1 MTLNVNRSRRVRQ
14 IAIGLG
20 LALAVSTV
28 GVSGSSAAK
37 VQAETPKPGGD
48 ITVGI
53 FDLML
58 TNCYSPNLANS
69 AIGAIKTVYEGLL
82 EKKSD
87 GSLVPYLLEAYSTTD
102 NVTWTFKLREGIKF
116 HNGEDLNTAAV
127 LLNLNALMGRLAGVY
142 GLHTLGSGVPF
153 TSNMSAVTAI
163 DNLSFSVKL
172 WRAQPDFPDSLYAS
186 GRFYM
191 RAPAQI
197 KTAAACKAAPIG
209 TGPFKFVSGTETEF
223 KVTKNTSYW
232 RKDAAGNALP
242 YLNSITFKYVSEPSQ
257 RANGIRSGKLDA
269 AQFSSASE
277 VQQIVSLQADKK
289 VQMIAS
295 PDEYY
300 PNIFLNQAIEP
311 FNNEHAR
318 LAFAYAYDVNTFYK
332 ARNCVKG
339 KCIGTIPTSIVGK
352 ANVMYNTKGFKKYNL
367 DNAKAELALY
377 KAQTG
382 KDLAF
387 TLPVAE
393 TSASLAN
400 AKAIQQ
406 IMAKAGITVTLNQ
419 ETGSAIVAK
428 AFPSPGSSPG
438 NPYSIL
444 PILLFE
450 GQGTAFTIPF
460 LVSNTA
466 NDVGNFSGKGPLA
479 GLAAFYPLLSLTR
492 HKNASVDKALFDARA
507 DGSPAALKA
516 ATEVVQNAAIVVPS
530 PTLVYYYGLNPKL
543 KGFDTFTLASGGKGK
558 AMTNAGINW
567 TGVYVSK

>member
-1 MTLNVNRSRRVRQ
+1 MTLNVKRSRRVRQ

-37 VQAETPKPGGD
+37 VQADTPKPGGD

-58 TNCYSPNLANS
+58 TNCYSPNLSNS
-69 AIGAIKTVYEGLL
+69 ALGAIKSVYEGLL

-87 GSLVPYLLEAYSTTD
+87 GTVVPYLLEAFSSTD
-102 NVTWTFKLREGIKF
+102 NITWTFKLRSGIKF

-153 TSNMSAVTAI
+153 TANMASVTAI
-163 DNLSFSVKL
+163 DNLSFSIKL

-223 KVTKNTSYW
+223 KVTKNESYW

-269 AQFSSASE
+269 AQFTSASE

-352 ANVMYNTKGFKKYNL
+352 ANVMYNTKGFKKYSL
-367 DNAKAELALY
+367 ANAKTELALY
-377 KAQTG
+377 KAATG

-387 TLPVAE
+387 TLPVGE
-393 TSASLAN
+393 TTASMAN

-438 NPYSIL
+438 NPYQVL

-450 GQGTAFTIPF
+450 GQGTSFTIPF

-507 DGSPAALKA
+507 DGSAAALKG
-516 ATEVVQNAAIVVPS
+516 ATEVVQNSGLVVPT
-530 PTLVYYYGLNPKL
+530 PTLVYFYGLNPKL
-543 KGFDTFTLASGGKGK
+543 KGFDTYTLASGGKGK
-558 AMTNAGINW
+558 PMTNAGINW

>member
-1 MTLNVNRSRRVRQ
+1 MTLNVKRSRRVRQ

-20 LALAVSTV
+20 LALAVSSV

-37 VQAETPKPGGD
+37 VQKATPGGD

-69 AIGAIKTVYEGLL
+69 ALGAIKTVYEGLL
-82 EKKSD
+82 EKKD
-87 GSLVPYLLEAYSTTD
+87 NGQVVPYLLESFSSSD
-102 NVTWTFKLREGIKF
+102 NITWNFKLRSGIKF
-116 HNGEDLNTAAV
+116 HNGENLDTAAV

-142 GLHTLGSGVPF
+142 GLHTLGSGIPF
-153 TSNMSAVTAI
+153 TANMASVDPV
-163 DNLSFSVKL
+163 DNLSFKVKL

-197 KTAAACKAAPIG
+197 KTAAACRLAPIG

-223 KVTKNTSYW
+223 KVTKNTDYW

-242 YLNSITFKYVSEPSQ
+242 YLNSITFKYVAEPSQ
-257 RANGIRSGKLDA
+257 RSNGIRSGKLDA
-269 AQFSSASE
+269 AQFTSASE
-277 VQQIVSLQADKK
+277 VQQIVSLQSDKK
-289 VQMIAS
+289 VKMIAS

-300 PNIFLNQAIEP
+300 PAIFLNQAIAP
-311 FNNEHAR
+311 FDNENAR
-318 LAFAYAYDVNTFYK
+318 LAFAYAYDSQTFFK

-352 ANVMYNTKGFKKYNL
+352 TNVMYNTKGFKKFSL
-367 DNAKAELALY
+367 ANAKAELAKY
-377 KAQTG
+377 KAATG
-382 KDLAF
+382 KDLEF

-393 TSASLAN
+393 TTASLAN

-406 IMAKAGITVTLNQ
+406 IMAKAGIKVTLNQ

-428 AFPSPGSSPG
+428 AFPAPGTSAG
-438 NPYSIL
+438 NPYQAL

-492 HKNASVDKALFDARA
+492 PKNAAVDKALFDARA
-507 DGSPAALKA
+507 TGTSAALKS
-516 ATEVVQNAAIVVPS
+516 ATEVVQNAAIVVPT
-530 PTLVYYYGLNPKL
+530 PTLTYFYGLNPKL
-543 KGFDTFTLASGGKGK
+543 KGFDTYTLAAGGKGK

>member
-1 MTLNVNRSRRVRQ
+1 MTLNVKRSRRVRQ

-37 VQAETPKPGGD
+37 VQADTPKPGGD

-58 TNCYSPNLANS
+58 TNCYSPNLSNS
-69 AIGAIKTVYEGLL
+69 ALGAIKTVYEGLL

-87 GSLVPYLLEAYSTTD
+87 GTVVPYLLEAFSSSD
-102 NVTWTFKLREGIKF
+102 NITWTFKLRSGIKF
-116 HNGEDLNTAAV
+116 HNGEDLNSAAV

-153 TSNMSAVTAI
+153 TANMASVAAV
-163 DNLSFSVKL
+163 DNLTFTIKL

-209 TGPFKFVSGTETEF
+209 TGPFKFVSGNETEF
-223 KVTKNTSYW
+223 KVAKNENYW

-269 AQFSSASE
+269 AQFTSASE
-277 VQQIVSLQADKK
+277 VQQITSLQADKK

-318 LAFAYAYDVNTFYK
+318 LAFAYAYDVETFYK

-339 KCIGTIPTSIVGK
+339 KCIGSIPTSIVGK
-352 ANVMYNTKGFKKYNL
+352 ANVMYNTKGYKKYNL
-367 DNAKAELALY
+367 ANAKAELALY
-377 KAQTG
+377 KAATG

-393 TSASLAN
+393 TTASMAN

-428 AFPSPGSSPG
+428 AFPTPGTSAG
-438 NPYSIL
+438 NPYQVL

-450 GQGTAFTIPF
+450 GQGTTFTIPF

-466 NDVGNFSGKGPLA
+466 ADTGNFSGKGPLA

-492 HKNASVDKALFDARA
+492 HKNAAIDKALFDARA

-516 ATEVVQNAAIVVPS
+516 ATEVVQNAAIVVPT
-530 PTLVYYYGLNPKL
+530 PTLQYFFGLNPKL

>member
-1 MTLNVNRSRRVRQ
+1 MG
-14 IAIGLG
+14 I
-20 LALAVSTV
+20 ALAVSTI
-28 GVSGSSAAK
+28 GVSASSAAK
-37 VQAETPKPGGD
+37 VQAEKPKPGGD

-58 TNCYSPNLANS
+58 TNCYSPNLSNS
-69 AIGAIKTVYEGLL
+69 ALGAIKTVYEGLL
-82 EKKSD
+82 EKRSD
-87 GSLVPYLLEAYSTTD
+87 GKVVPYLLESFSSKD
-102 NVTWTFKLREGIKF
+102 NITWTFKLRSGIKF
-116 HNGEDLNTAAV
+116 HNGEDLNTGAV

-142 GLHTLGSGVPF
+142 GLHTLGSAVPF
-153 TSNMSAVTAI
+153 TAQMAAATPI

-209 TGPFKFVSGTETEF
+209 TGPFKFVSGTETQF

-232 RKDAAGNALP
+232 RKDAAGKALP
-242 YLNSITFKYVSEPSQ
+242 YLNTITFKYVSEPSQ
-257 RANGIRSGKLDA
+257 RANGVRSGKLDA

-277 VQQIVSLQADKK
+277 VRQIVTLQADKK

-300 PNIFLNQAIEP
+300 PNIFLNQAIAP
-311 FNNEHAR
+311 FDNVHAR

-352 ANVMYNTKGFKKYNL
+352 ANVMYNTKGYKKYSL
-367 DNAKAELALY
+367 ANAKTELALY
-377 KAQTG
+377 KKDTG
-382 KDLAF
+382 KDLTF

-393 TSASLAN
+393 SSDSMAN

-406 IMAKAGITVTLNQ
+406 IMARAGIKVTLNQ

-428 AFPSPGSSPG
+428 AFPTPGTSLG
-438 NPYSIL
+438 NPYQIL

-450 GQGTAFTIPF
+450 GQGTSFTIPF

-466 NDVGNFSGKGPLA
+466 ADTGNYSGKGPLA

-507 DGSPAALKA
+507 DGSAKALKA
-516 ATEVVQNAAIVVPS
+516 ATEVVQNSGMVVPT
-530 PTLVYYYGLNPKL
+530 PTLQYFFGLNPKL

-558 AMTNAGINW
+558 PMTNAGVNW
-567 TGVYVSK
+567 TGVYISK

>member
-1 MTLNVNRSRRVRQ
+1 MG
-14 IAIGLG
+14 I
-20 LALAVSTV
+20 ALAVSTI
-28 GVSGSSAAK
+28 GVSASSAAK
-37 VQAETPKPGGD
+37 VQAEKPKPGGD

-58 TNCYSPNLANS
+58 TNCYSPNLSNS
-69 AIGAIKTVYEGLL
+69 ALGAIKTVYEGLL
-82 EKKSD
+82 EKRSD
-87 GSLVPYLLEAYSTTD
+87 GKVVPYLLESFSSKD
-102 NVTWTFKLREGIKF
+102 NITWTFKLRSGIKF
-116 HNGEDLNTAAV
+116 HNGEDLNTGAV

-142 GLHTLGSGVPF
+142 GLHTLGSAVPF
-153 TSNMSAVTAI
+153 TAQMAAATPI

-209 TGPFKFVSGTETEF
+209 TGPFKFVSGTETQF

-232 RKDAAGNALP
+232 RKDAAGKALP
-242 YLNSITFKYVSEPSQ
+242 YLNTITFKYVSEPSQ
-257 RANGIRSGKLDA
+257 RANGVRSGKLDA

-277 VQQIVSLQADKK
+277 VRQIVTLQADKK

-300 PNIFLNQAIEP
+300 PNIFLNQAIAP
-311 FNNEHAR
+311 FDNVHAR

-352 ANVMYNTKGFKKYNL
+352 ANVMYNTKGYKKYSL
-367 DNAKAELALY
+367 ANAKTELALY
-377 KAQTG
+377 KKDTG
-382 KDLAF
+382 KDLTF

-393 TSASLAN
+393 SSDSMAN

-406 IMAKAGITVTLNQ
+406 IMARAGIKVTLNQ

-428 AFPSPGSSPG
+428 AFPSPGTSLG
-438 NPYSIL
+438 NPYQLL

-450 GQGTAFTIPF
+450 GQGTSFTIPF

-466 NDVGNFSGKGPLA
+466 ADTGNYSGKGPLA

-507 DGSPAALKA
+507 DGSTKALKA
-516 ATEVVQNAAIVVPS
+516 ATEVVQNSGMVVPT
-530 PTLVYYYGLNPKL
+530 PTLQYFFGLNPKL

-558 AMTNAGINW
+558 PMTNAGVNW
-567 TGVYVSK
+567 TGVYISK

>member
-1 MTLNVNRSRRVRQ
+1 MNQTSTKSGLFRKLS
-14 IAIGLG
+14 IGLG
-20 LALAVSTV
+20 LALAVSTI
-28 GVSGSSAAK
+28 GVSSSSAAK
-37 VQAETPKPGGD
+37 VQAPTSGGD

-58 TNCYSPNLANS
+58 TNCYSPNLSNS
-69 AIGAIKTVYEGLL
+69 ALGAIKTVYEGLL
-82 EKKSD
+82 EKKTD
-87 GSLVPYLLEAYSTTD
+87 GTVVPYLLEAYSSTD
-102 NVTWTFKLREGIKF
+102 NITWNFKLRSGIKF
-116 HNGEDLNTAAV
+116 HNGEDLNTAAI
-127 LLNLNALMGRLAGVY
+127 LLNMNALMGRLAGVY
-142 GLHTLGSGVPF
+142 GLHTLGSAVPF
-153 TSNMSAVTAI
+153 TAQIASVDAV
-163 DNLSFSVKL
+163 DNLSFKIKL

-223 KVTKNTSYW
+223 KVTKNEGYW
-232 RKDAAGNALP
+232 RKDAAGKALP
-242 YLNSITFKYVSEPSQ
+242 YLNTITFKYVSEPSQ

-300 PNIFLNQAIEP
+300 PNIFLNQAIAP
-311 FNNEHAR
+311 FDNVHAR
-318 LAFAYAYDVNTFYK
+318 LAFAYAYDVDTFYK

-352 ANVMYNTKGFKKYNL
+352 ANVMYNTKGYKKYNL
-367 DNAKAELALY
+367 ANAKTELDLY
-377 KAQTG
+377 KKDTG
-382 KDLAF
+382 KDLEF

-393 TSASLAN
+393 TTASMAN
-400 AKAIQQ
+400 AKAVQQ
-406 IMAKAGITVTLNQ
+406 IMAKAGIKVTLNQ

-428 AFPSPGSSPG
+428 AFPTPGTSLG
-438 NPYSIL
+438 NPYQIL

-450 GQGTAFTIPF
+450 GQGTSFTIPF

-466 NDVGNFSGKGPLA
+466 ADTGNFSGKGPLA

-507 DGSPAALKA
+507 DGSAAALKG
-516 ATEVVQNAAIVVPS
+516 ATEVVQNSGMVVPT
-530 PTLVYYYGLNPKL
+530 PTLVYFFGLNPKL
-543 KGFDTFTLASGGKGK
+543 KGFDTFSLASGGKGK
-558 AMTNAGINW
+558 PMTNAGINW
-567 TGVYVSK
+567 TGVYISK

>member
-1 MTLNVNRSRRVRQ
+1 MNQTSTKSGLFRKLS
-14 IAIGLG
+14 IGLG
-20 LALAVSTV
+20 LALAVSTI
-28 GVSGSSAAK
+28 GVSSSSAAK
-37 VQAETPKPGGD
+37 VQAPTPGGD

-58 TNCYSPNLANS
+58 TNCYSPNLSNS
-69 AIGAIKTVYEGLL
+69 ALGAIKTVYEGLL

-87 GSLVPYLLEAYSTTD
+87 GTVVPYLLEAFSSTD
-102 NVTWTFKLREGIKF
+102 NVTWTFKLRSGIKF
-116 HNGEDLNTAAV
+116 HNGEDMNTAAIV
-127 LLNLNALMGRLAGVY
+127 LNLNALMGRLAGVY
-142 GLHTLGSGVPF
+142 GLHTLGSAVPF
-153 TSNMSAVTAI
+153 TANIAAVTAI
-163 DNLSFSVKL
+163 DNLSFSIKL

-223 KVTKNTSYW
+223 KVTKNESYW
-232 RKDAAGNALP
+232 RKDAAGKALP

-257 RANGIRSGKLDA
+257 RANGVRSGKLDA

-277 VQQIVSLQADKK
+277 VRQIVSLQADKK

-300 PNIFLNQAIEP
+300 PNIFLNQAIAP
-311 FNNEHAR
+311 FDNEHAR
-318 LAFAYAYDVNTFYK
+318 LAFAYAYDVETFYK

-339 KCIGTIPTSIVGK
+339 KCIGSIPTSIVGK
-352 ANVMYNTKGFKKYNL
+352 SNVMYNTKGFKKYSL
-367 DNAKAELALY
+367 ANAKAELALY
-377 KAQTG
+377 KKDTG

-393 TSASLAN
+393 SADSMAN

-428 AFPSPGSSPG
+428 AFPSPGTSLG
-438 NPYSIL
+438 NPYQIL

-450 GQGTAFTIPF
+450 GTGTSFTIPF

-466 NDVGNFSGKGPLA
+466 ADTGNFSGKGPLA

-507 DGSPAALKA
+507 DGSAAALKG
-516 ATEVVQNAAIVVPS
+516 ATEVVQNSGMVVPS
-530 PTLVYYYGLNPKL
+530 PTLVYFFGLNPKL
-543 KGFDTFTLASGGKGK
+543 KGFDTFSLASGGKGK
-558 AMTNAGINW
+558 PMTNAGINW

>member
-1 MTLNVNRSRRVRQ
+1 MG
-14 IAIGLG
+14 I
-20 LALAVSTV
+20 ALAVSTI
-28 GVSGSSAAK
+28 GVSASSAAK
-37 VQAETPKPGGD
+37 VQAEKPKPGGD

-58 TNCYSPNLANS
+58 TNCYSPNLSNS
-69 AIGAIKTVYEGLL
+69 ALGAIKTVYEGLL
-82 EKKSD
+82 EKRSD
-87 GSLVPYLLEAYSTTD
+87 GKVVPYLLESFSSKD
-102 NVTWTFKLREGIKF
+102 NITWTFKLRSGIKF
-116 HNGEDLNTAAV
+116 HNGEDLNTGAV

-142 GLHTLGSGVPF
+142 GLHTLGSAVPF
-153 TSNMSAVTAI
+153 TAQMAAATPI

-209 TGPFKFVSGTETEF
+209 TGPFKFVSGTETQF

-232 RKDAAGNALP
+232 RKDAAGKALP
-242 YLNSITFKYVSEPSQ
+242 YLNTITFKYVSEPSQ
-257 RANGIRSGKLDA
+257 RANGVRSGKLDA

-277 VQQIVSLQADKK
+277 VRQIVTLQADKK

-300 PNIFLNQAIEP
+300 PNIFLNQAIAP
-311 FNNEHAR
+311 FDNVHAR
-318 LAFAYAYDVNTFYK
+318 LAFAYAYDVKTFYK

-352 ANVMYNTKGFKKYNL
+352 ANVMYNTKGYKKYSL
-367 DNAKAELALY
+367 ANAKTELALY
-377 KAQTG
+377 KKDTG
-382 KDLAF
+382 KDLTF

-393 TSASLAN
+393 SSDSMAN

-406 IMAKAGITVTLNQ
+406 IMARAGIKVTLNQ

-428 AFPSPGSSPG
+428 AFPSPGTSLG
-438 NPYSIL
+438 NPYQLL

-450 GQGTAFTIPF
+450 GQGTSFTIPF

-466 NDVGNFSGKGPLA
+466 ADTGNYSGKGPLA

-507 DGSPAALKA
+507 DGSTKALKA
-516 ATEVVQNAAIVVPS
+516 ATEVVQNSGMVVPT
-530 PTLVYYYGLNPKL
+530 PTLQYFFGLNPKL

-558 AMTNAGINW
+558 PMTNAGVNW
-567 TGVYVSK
+567 TGVYISK

>member
-1 MTLNVNRSRRVRQ
+1 MNQTSTKSGLFRKLS
-14 IAIGLG
+14 IGLG
-20 LALAVSTV
+20 LALAVSTI
-28 GVSGSSAAK
+28 GVSSSSAAK
-37 VQAETPKPGGD
+37 VQAPTPGGD

-58 TNCYSPNLANS
+58 TNCYSPNLSNS
-69 AIGAIKTVYEGLL
+69 ALGAIKTVYEGLL

-87 GSLVPYLLEAYSTTD
+87 GTVVPYLLEAFSSTD
-102 NVTWTFKLREGIKF
+102 NVTWTFKLRSGIKF
-116 HNGEDLNTAAV
+116 HNGEDMNTAAIV
-127 LLNLNALMGRLAGVY
+127 LNLNALMGRLAGVY
-142 GLHTLGSGVPF
+142 GLHTLGSAVPF
-153 TSNMSAVTAI
+153 TANIAAVTAI
-163 DNLSFSVKL
+163 DNLSFSIKL

-223 KVTKNTSYW
+223 KVTKNESYW
-232 RKDAAGNALP
+232 RKDAAGKALP

-257 RANGIRSGKLDA
+257 RANGVRSGKLDA

-277 VQQIVSLQADKK
+277 VRQIVSLQADKK

-300 PNIFLNQAIEP
+300 PNIFLNQAIAP
-311 FNNEHAR
+311 FDNEHAR
-318 LAFAYAYDVNTFYK
+318 LAFAYAYDVETFYK

-339 KCIGTIPTSIVGK
+339 KCIGSIPTSIVGK
-352 ANVMYNTKGFKKYNL
+352 SNVMYNNKGFKKYNL
-367 DNAKAELALY
+367 ANAKAELALY
-377 KAQTG
+377 KKDTG

-393 TSASLAN
+393 SADSMAN

-428 AFPSPGSSPG
+428 AFPSPGTSLG
-438 NPYSIL
+438 NPYQIL

-450 GQGTAFTIPF
+450 GTGTSFTIPF

-466 NDVGNFSGKGPLA
+466 ADTGNFSGKGPLA

-507 DGSPAALKA
+507 DGSAAALKG
-516 ATEVVQNAAIVVPS
+516 ATEVVQNSGMVVPS
-530 PTLVYYYGLNPKL
+530 PTLVYFFGLNPKL
-543 KGFDTFTLASGGKGK
+543 KGFDTFSLASGGKGK
-558 AMTNAGINW
+558 PMTNAGINW

>member
-1 MTLNVNRSRRVRQ
+1 MTLNVKRSRRVRQ

-20 LALAVSTV
+20 LALAFSTV

-37 VQAETPKPGGD
+37 VQKPTPGGD

-69 AIGAIKTVYEGLL
+69 ALGAIKTVYEGLL

-87 GSLVPYLLEAYSTTD
+87 GTVVPYLLEAFSTAD
-102 NVTWTFKLREGIKF
+102 NITWTFKLRSGIKF

-142 GLHTLGSGVPF
+142 GLHTLGSAVPF
-153 TSNMSAVTAI
+153 TANMASVDAI
-163 DNLSFSVKL
+163 DNLSFKVKL

-197 KTAAACKAAPIG
+197 KTVTACRAAPIG

-269 AQFSSASE
+269 AQFTSASE

-300 PNIFLNQAIEP
+300 PAIFLNQAIAP
-311 FNNEHAR
+311 FNNENAR
-318 LAFAYAYDVNTFYK
+318 LAFAYAYDAKTFFK

-352 ANVMYNTKGFKKYNL
+352 TNVMYNTKGFKKYNL
-367 DNAKAELALY
+367 ENAKKELALY
-377 KAQTG
+377 KAATG
-382 KDLAF
+382 KDLEF

-393 TSASLAN
+393 TTASLAN

-406 IMAKAGITVTLNQ
+406 IMAKAGIKVTLNQ

-428 AFPSPGSSPG
+428 AFPAPGTSAG
-438 NPYSIL
+438 NPYQAL

-479 GLAAFYPLLSLTR
+479 GLAPFYPLLSLTR
-492 HKNASVDKALFDARA
+492 HKNAAVDKALFDARA
-507 DGSPAALKA
+507 AGTPAALKS
-516 ATEVVQNAAIVVPS
+516 ATEVVQNAAIVVPT
-530 PTLVYYYGLNPKL
+530 PTLTYFYGLNPKL
-543 KGFDTFTLASGGKGK
+543 KGFDTYTLASGGKGK

>member
-1 MTLNVNRSRRVRQ
+1 MNQTSTKSGLFRKF
-14 IAIGLG
+14 AIGLG
-20 LALAVSTV
+20 LALAVSTI

-37 VQAETPKPGGD
+37 VQAPTPGGD

-58 TNCYSPNLANS
+58 SNCYSPNLSNS
-69 AIGAIKTVYEGLL
+69 ALGAIKTVYEGLL
-82 EKKSD
+82 EKKTD
-87 GSLVPYLLEAYSTTD
+87 GTVVPYLLEAYSSTD
-102 NVTWTFKLREGIKF
+102 NITWNFKLRSGIKF
-116 HNGEDLNTAAV
+116 HNGEDLNTAAI
-127 LLNLNALMGRLAGVY
+127 LLNMNALLGRLAGVY
-142 GLHTLGSGVPF
+142 GLHTLGSAVPF
-153 TSNMSAVTAI
+153 TAQIAAVTAI
-163 DNLSFSVKL
+163 DNLSFSIKL

-223 KVTKNTSYW
+223 KVTKNESYW
-232 RKDAAGNALP
+232 RKDAAGKALP

-300 PNIFLNQAIEP
+300 PNIFLNQAIAP
-311 FNNEHAR
+311 FDNVHAR

-367 DNAKAELALY
+367 ANAKTELELY
-377 KAQTG
+377 KKDTG
-382 KDLAF
+382 KDLEF

-393 TSASLAN
+393 TTASMAN
-400 AKAIQQ
+400 AKAVQQ
-406 IMAKAGITVTLNQ
+406 IMAKAGIKVTLNQ

-428 AFPSPGSSPG
+428 AFPSPGTSLG
-438 NPYSIL
+438 NPYQIL

-450 GQGTAFTIPF
+450 GQGTSFTIPF

-466 NDVGNFSGKGPLA
+466 ADTGNFSGKGPLA
-479 GLAAFYPLLSLTR
+479 GLAPFYSLLSLTR

-507 DGSPAALKA
+507 DGSAAALKG
-516 ATEVVQNAAIVVPS
+516 ATEAVQNSGMVVPT
-530 PTLVYYYGLNPKL
+530 PTLVYFFGLNPKL

-558 AMTNAGINW
+558 PMTNAGINW
-567 TGVYVSK
+567 TGVYISK

>member
-1 MTLNVNRSRRVRQ
+1 MNQTSTKSGLFRK

-20 LALAVSTV
+20 LALAVSTI
-28 GVSGSSAAK
+28 GVSGSNAAK
-37 VQAETPKPGGD
+37 VQAPTPGGD

-58 TNCYSPNLANS
+58 TNCYAPNLSNS
-69 AIGAIKTVYEGLL
+69 ALGAIKTVYEGLL
-82 EKKSD
+82 EKKAD
-87 GSLVPYLLEAYSTTD
+87 GTVVPYLLEAYSSTD
-102 NVTWTFKLREGIKF
+102 KITWNFKLRSGIKF

-127 LLNLNALMGRLAGVY
+127 LVNMNALLGRLAGVY
-142 GLHTLGSGVPF
+142 GLHTLGSSVPF
-153 TSNMSAVTAI
+153 TAQIASVDAV
-163 DNLSFSVKL
+163 DNLSFKIKL

-223 KVTKNTSYW
+223 KVTKNESYW
-232 RKDAAGNALP
+232 RKDAAGKALP
-242 YLNSITFKYVSEPSQ
+242 YLNTITFKYVSEPSQ

-300 PNIFLNQAIEP
+300 PNIFLNQAIAP
-311 FNNEHAR
+311 FDNVHAR

-352 ANVMYNTKGFKKYNL
+352 ANVMYNTKGYKKYNL
-367 DNAKAELALY
+367 ANAKKELALY
-377 KAQTG
+377 KADTG
-382 KDLAF
+382 KDLTF

-393 TSASLAN
+393 TTASMAN

-428 AFPSPGSSPG
+428 AFPSPGTSLG
-438 NPYSIL
+438 NPYQLL

-450 GQGTAFTIPF
+450 GQGTSFTIPF

-466 NDVGNFSGKGPLA
+466 ADTGNFSGKGPLA
-479 GLAAFYPLLSLTR
+479 PLAPFYSLLSLTR
-492 HKNASVDKALFDARA
+492 HKDAVVDKALFDGRA
-507 DGSPAALKA
+507 DGSRAALKA
-516 ATEVVQNAAIVVPS
+516 ATEAVQNSGMVVPT
-530 PTLVYYYGLNPKL
+530 PTLVYYFGLNPKL
-543 KGFDTFTLASGGKGK
+543 KGFDTYTLASGGKGK

-567 TGVYVSK
+567 TGVYISK